1 MKFRIDILNTYIHAY
16 IQHTTVATINH
27 ITLCFG
33 WDLSHVEMDR
43 KYVGR
48 VTCSSR
54 GVKQRCGHG
63 NGSDKKYFTAVVV
76 VLLMHPIGC
85 EPTYLSCLVL
95 YNSNERIIVPI
106 VISASIFVS
115 ITQLVI
121 NEKLR
126 RNYCWEVKACNINNA
141 TIFWSDMNWN
151 DNKTAM
157 HNKK

>member
-1 MKFRIDILNTYIHAY
+1 MKFRVDIINTYIHTY
-16 IQHTTVATINH
+16 IQHTTMVTINQ
-27 ITLCFG
+27 ITLYFG

-54 GVKQRCGHG
+54 GVKQHCGHG
-63 NGSDKKYFTAVVV
+63 NGSDMKYFTSVVV
-76 VLLMHPIGC
+76 VLLIYPIGC

-95 YNSNERIIVPI
+95 YNSNVRIVEPI
-106 VISASIFVS
+106 VTSASNFVS

-126 RNYCWEVKACNINNA
+126 RNYCWEVKACDIKKCHNILK
-141 TIFWSDMNWN
+141 WYELKWQ
-151 DNKTAM
+151 
-157 HNKK
+157 